1 MCLFVGGNF
10 IKLSSGD
17 GVDSATCDNGAAP
30 DANEDIPKIV
40 CVMAVFNFLVLLL
53 FVSLAA
59 KQISRSSVLP
69 PVRLVSTRRVPEL
82 TREKHQR
89 YHLFLSHVWS
99 SGQDQMATLKRELQL
114 LIYDIN
120 IFLDVDDLEDIGQ
133 LDTCE

>member
-1 MCLFVGGNF
+1 LLVGGDF
-10 IKLSSGD
+10 IKLFSGD
-17 GVDSATCDNGAAP
+17 GIDSATCNNGDAS

-40 CVMAVFNFLVLLL
+40 SVMAGFNFLVLLL
-53 FVSLAA
+53 FVSLATQ
-59 KQISRSSVLP
+59 QISRSSVLP
-69 PVRLVSTRRVPEL
+69 SVRLVSTRRVPEL
-82 TREKHQR
+82 KREKRQR